1 MEQRLL
7 GQDVTV
13 KLVRDGTVVSEIT
26 AIGSFDESM
35 EQEIKEEHFLGRL
48 AADYSDVFNGYKGNL
63 EFQTDHAAWVSFL
76 TAMQARAQRS
86 DPGIVFN
93 VVRTDLYPNGESNV
107 FVYQDVAWGAAGTA
121 LAGRKDFK
129 KVKLTFAC
137 SDRQATTN
145 QLL

>member
-13 KLVRDGTVVSEIT
+13 RLVRDGTVVSEIK

-35 EQEIKEEHFLGRL
+35 ENEIKEENFLGRF
-48 AADYSDVFNGYKGNL
+48 ATDYSEVFNGFKGNL
-63 EFQTDHAAWVSFL
+63 EFQTDQAAWIVFL
-76 TAMQARAQRS
+76 TAIQARAQRAN
-86 DPGIVFN
+86 PATVFN
-93 VVRTDLYPNGESNV
+93 VVRSDLYANGESNV

-129 KVKLTFAC
+129 KVKLSFAC
-137 SDRQATTN
+137 SDRQVTTN